1 MGSEQIRPE
10 GLGRCGDCRYYL
22 RMTNPIVGQPGQ
34 GGCHRYPPHAI
45 SLPLGGGPGGLQMGK
60 FSTTPAV
67 RDDYGCGEWAPK
79 AIGQKDAAPGTRR
92 AAAPDLSEDDG

>member
-1 MGSEQIRPE
+1 
-10 GLGRCGDCRYYL
+10 
-22 RMTNPIVGQPGQ
+22 
-34 GGCHRYPPHAI
+34 
-45 SLPLGGGPGGLQMGK
+45 MGK